1 MITLPRAFLSAVIV
15 LLVLS
20 TVLPAIPVI
29 RAASP
34 ATLVVDDDGYASPTD
49 CDATDTA
56 YNSIQDAINN
66 AIDGD
71 EIVVCPGT
79 YNEQITINKNGL
91 RVRSFDGS
99 AVDGTPDTVIEP
111 GELTPA
117 AVVIS
122 GNDNEFVGFYIK
134 DSITGHSHT
143 HRGIFVQGDRN
154 IVKNNLIEGR
164 GNVGSPDVGIL
175 VRGAGVGDGVARDNQ
190 ILNNIVTDIVNG
202 ILSVSTASINAAS
215 DTIVQFNYVHDVFN
229 VGIAADRSPNTI
241 IVFNEVVRNEI
252 GISYRSDP
260 ALSGAGTIVTCN
272 NIYDNYLYDA
282 QNVATDGSILL
293 AELNWWGSPGGPDP
307 SKISGDVDYDPWLP
321 FQWDET
327 GCDGAVTVG
336 RITGSGF
343 IVGDMTVGSGEVT
356 VWLNF
361 IFNLHCDVS
370 KSPNILRIVW
380 RPLPGG
386 PIHIFD
392 LTNMETGFCLE
403 TDADQG
409 TPLASFDTH
418 IGYGTGNFRV
428 GSSPWQTASVRWR
441 FVDAG
446 EPGQDTDELFIEIV
460 TSAETYILSGRIS
473 YGNIQARVDD
483 P

>member
-1 MITLPRAFLSAVIV
+1 VITLPRAFLSAVIV

-34 ATLVVDDDGYASPTD
+34 ATRVVDDDGQASPTN

-56 YNSIQDAINN
+56 YNSIQAAIDDAS
-66 AIDGD
+66 DGD

-79 YNEQITINKNGL
+79 YNERITINKNGL
-91 RVRSFDGS
+91 KVRSFDGS
-99 AVDGTPDTVIEP
+99 AVDGSPDTVIEP

-202 ILSVSTASINAAS
+202 ILSVSVASNNAAS
-215 DTIVQFNYVHDVFN
+215 DTIVQFNYVHDVFY

-241 IVFNEVVRNEI
+241 IKFNEVVNNGI
-252 GISYRSDP
+252 GIYYRSIP
-260 ALSGAGTIVTCN
+260 ALSGAGTIVKCN
-272 NIYDNYLYDA
+272 NIYGNSLYDA
-282 QNVATDGSILL
+282 QNEATDGSILL
-293 AELNWWGSPGGPDP
+293 AELNWWGSPGGPA
-307 SKISGDVDYDPWLP
+307 SGKISGAVDYDPWLP

-327 GCDGAVTVG
+327 GCDGVVTVG
-336 RITGSGF
+336 RIMGGGF
-343 IVGDMTVGSGEVT
+343 IVGDMNVGSGDVT
-356 VWLNF
+356 VRLNF
-361 IFNLHCDVS
+361 LFNLHCDVS
-370 KSPNILRIVW
+370 KSPNIMRIVW
-380 RPLPGG
+380 RPLPRG
-386 PIHIFD
+386 PIHIFE
-392 LTNMETGFCLE
+392 LTNIEIGFCLE

-409 TPLASFDTH
+409 TPPASFDTH
-418 IGYGTGNFRV
+418 IGYGTGRFRV
-428 GSSPWQTASVRWR
+428 GISPWQTASVRWR

-460 TSAETYILSGRIS
+460 TSAATYILSGRIS
-473 YGNIQARVDD
+473 DGHIQALDDD

>member
-1 MITLPRAFLSAVIV
+1 LPRAFLTAVIV

-34 ATLVVDDDGYASPTD
+34 ATLVVDDDGQASPTD

-56 YNSIQDAINN
+56 YNSIQAAIY
-66 AIDGD
+66 AASDGD

-79 YNEQITINKNGL
+79 YHEQITINKNGL
-91 RVRSFDGS
+91 KVRSFDGS
-99 AVDGTPDTVIEP
+99 AVDGSPDTVIEP
-111 GELTPA
+111 GELVPA

-134 DSITGHSHT
+134 DSTTGHPHA

-164 GNVGSPDVGIL
+164 GNVGDADVGIL

-190 ILNNIVTDIVNG
+190 ILHNNVKNIFDG
-202 ILSVSTASINAAS
+202 IQSVSVAPNNAAS
-215 DTIVQFNYVHDVFN
+215 GTKVQFNYVHDVFH
-229 VGIAADRSPNTI
+229 VGIAADRTPDTI
-241 IVFNEVVRNEI
+241 IMFNEAVRNGI
-252 GISYRSDP
+252 GIYYRSDP
-260 ALSGAGTIVTCN
+260 ALSGAGTIVRCN
-272 NIYDNYLYDA
+272 NIYDNSLYDA
-282 QNVATDGSILL
+282 QNMATDGSILL
-293 AELNWWGSPGGPDP
+293 AELNWWGSPGGPAP
-307 SKISGDVDYDPWLP
+307 GKISGVVDYDPWLP
-321 FQWDET
+321 FEWEEI
-327 GCDGAVTVG
+327 GCDGVVTVG
-336 RITGSGF
+336 RIMGGGF
-343 IVGDMTVGSGEVT
+343 IVTVGSET

-386 PIHIFD
+386 PIHIFQ

-409 TPLASFDTH
+409 MPLASFDTH
-418 IGYGTGNFRV
+418 IGSGTGRFKV

-446 EPGQDTDELFIEIV
+446 EPGRDTDELFIEIV
-460 TSAETYILSGRIS
+460 TNAATYIFSGRIS
-473 YGNIQARVDD
+473 GGNIQARGDD

>member
-1 MITLPRAFLSAVIV
+1 MPRAFLSAVIV

-20 TVLPAIPVI
+20 TVLPAIPVV
-29 RAASP
+29 RAAP
-34 ATLVVDDDGYASPTD
+34 ATLVVDDDGQASPTD
-49 CDATDTA
+49 CNATDTA
-56 YNSIQDAINN
+56 YTSIQDAINN

-91 RVRSFDGS
+91 KVRSFDGS

-111 GELTPA
+111 NELIPA

-122 GNDNEFVGFYIK
+122 GNENEFVGFYIK
-134 DSITGHSHT
+134 DSTTGHSHA

-164 GNVGSPDVGIL
+164 GNVGDADVGIL

-190 ILNNIVTDIVNG
+190 ILHNNVKNIFDG
-202 ILSVSTASINAAS
+202 IQSVSVAPNNAAS
-215 DTIVQFNYVHDVFN
+215 GTKVQFNYVHDVFH
-229 VGIAADRSPNTI
+229 VGIAADRTPDTI
-241 IVFNEVVRNEI
+241 IMFNEAVRNGI
-252 GISYRSDP
+252 GIYYRSDP
-260 ALSGAGTIVTCN
+260 ALSGAGTIVRCN
-272 NIYDNYLYDA
+272 NIYDNSLYDA
-282 QNVATDGSILL
+282 QNMATDGSILL
-293 AELNWWGSPGGPDP
+293 AELNWWGSPGGPAP
-307 SKISGDVDYDPWLP
+307 GKISGVVDYDPWLP
-321 FQWDET
+321 FEWEEI
-327 GCDGAVTVG
+327 GCDGVVTVG
-336 RITGSGF
+336 RIMGGGF
-343 IVGDMTVGSGEVT
+343 IVTVGSET

-386 PIHIFD
+386 PIHIFQ

-409 TPLASFDTH
+409 MPLASFDTH
-418 IGYGTGNFRV
+418 IGSGTGRFKV

-446 EPGQDTDELFIEIV
+446 EPGRDTDELFIEIV
-460 TSAETYILSGRIS
+460 TNAATYIFSGRIS
-473 YGNIQARVDD
+473 GGNIQARGDD

>member
-1 MITLPRAFLSAVIV
+1 VITLPRAFLSAVIV

-20 TVLPAIPVI
+20 TVLPAIPVV
-29 RAASP
+29 RAAP
-34 ATLVVDDDGYASPTD
+34 ATLVVDDDGQASPTD
-49 CDATDTA
+49 CNATDTA
-56 YNSIQDAINN
+56 YTSIQAAIS
-66 AIDGD
+66 AASDGD

-91 RVRSFDGS
+91 KVRSFDGS

-111 GELTPA
+111 NELHPA

-134 DSITGHSHT
+134 DSTTGHPHV

-164 GNVGSPDVGIL
+164 GNVSTDVGIL
-175 VRGAGVGDGVARDNQ
+175 VRGEGVGDGVARDNQ
-190 ILNNIVTDIVNG
+190 ILNNIVTNIVNG
-202 ILSVSTASINAAS
+202 ILSVSVASDRAAS
-215 DTIVQFNYVHDVFN
+215 DTTVQFNYVHDVFY

-241 IVFNEVVRNEI
+241 IMFNEVVNNKI
-252 GISYRSDP
+252 GIYYRSTP
-260 ALSGAGTIVTCN
+260 ALSGAGTEVRCN
-272 NIYDNYLYDA
+272 NIYGNSQYDA
-282 QNVATDGSILL
+282 QNEATDGSILL

-473 YGNIQARVDD
+473 YGNIQARDDD